1 MMGITNEVNMD
12 IKISDHSAPAGIS
25 VLVSSDDGYNIRFY
39 FDLDKKEVTE
49 FFLQGGEDFPPTVD
63 FAESFYM
70 IIDGVPK
77 SISSIISEINSRSD
91 EIETWLSEESEE
103 AEDYAS
109 TTSFYY
115 SRGKI

>member
-1 MMGITNEVNMD
+1 MD
-12 IKISDHSAPAGIS
+12 ILLSDNFVDNGVS
-25 VLVSSDDGYNIRFY
+25 VIVSSDDGYNIRF
-39 FDLDKKEVTE
+39 FVDLDKKEVTE

-63 FAESFYM
+63 FADSFYM

-77 SISSIISEINSRSD
+77 SILAIISEINIRSD
-91 EIETWLSEESEE
+91 EIEKWLSEEAEE